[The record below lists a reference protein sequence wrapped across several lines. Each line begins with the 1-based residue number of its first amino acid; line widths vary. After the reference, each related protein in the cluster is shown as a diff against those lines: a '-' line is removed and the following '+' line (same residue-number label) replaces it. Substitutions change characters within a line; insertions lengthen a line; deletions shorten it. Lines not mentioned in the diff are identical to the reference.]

1 MQFGIRTLLLTTTA
15 VAALCAVVFAAPL
28 VVAVPILCAILWICP
43 AFWIN
48 GIVYGRGAWRPF
60 FIGGMAAG
68 AMPHF
73 VALYF
78 SVMAAIGL
86 AGGDTLSQLSLGG
99 QWPNLLIAAILLS
112 PGLFALCGG
121 LTGVAVYWQFRLP
134 PAPALP
140 PSTSGEYLVVSGRL
154 VTTPAVPP
162 GDLAD
167 RGRIESPRIA

>member
-1 MQFGIRTLLLTTTA
+1 MQFGIRTLLLITTA
-15 VAALCAVVFAAPL
+15 VAALCAVVFATPP

-48 GIVYGRGAWRPF
+48 GIIYGRGAWRPF
-60 FIGGMAAG
+60 FIGGLMAG
-68 AMPHF
+68 LMPHM

-86 AGGDTLSQLSLGG
+86 VGGDTLGQLSLGG

-121 LTGVAVYWQFRLP
+121 LTGVAVYWQFNSPSAPAPPP
-134 PAPALP
+134 PAP
-140 PSTSGEYLVVSGRL
+140 GEYLVVSGRL
-154 VTTPAVPP
+154 VTTPANPS
-162 GDLAD
+162 GDLA
-167 RGRIESPRIA
+167 RSS

>member
-1 MQFGIRTLLLTTTA
+1 MQFGIRTLLLITTA
-15 VAALCAVVFAAPL
+15 VATLCAVVFAAPP

-60 FIGGMAAG
+60 FIGGLTAG
-68 AMPHF
+68 AMPHV

-78 SVMAAIGL
+78 SFMAAISVV
-86 AGGDTLSQLSLGG
+86 GGESLSELSLGG

-121 LTGVAVYWQFRLP
+121 LTGVAVYWQFRSP
-134 PAPALP
+134 PASAPTLA
-140 PSTSGEYLVVSGRL
+140 PSEYLVVSGRL
-154 VTTPAVPP
+154 LTTPVAPP
-162 GDLAD
+162 GDVAELRTANS
-167 RGRIESPRIA
+167 R